1 VAVKGR
7 QGSIGH
13 HDAVSQDLVDQLA
26 AARSSR
32 DAHLLIDLGC
42 ALAEADQQSDAE
54 WCFRRAVE
62 LGETWASYN
71 LGIALSAQERW
82 QEAIA
87 AYEAA
92 LQVGETDAWLALGY
106 ALSQMG
112 DLAGSMRALREGIDT
127 GDSDAALELA
137 FMLRE
142 QGERDQA
149 DVLARS
155 AAEMGNQ
162 AAKGAIACWAWDR
175 TLDPSLE
182 QDLREGADHYPSARA
197 DLADLLTT
205 TGRAEEA
212 RSVLEQGTKLGEVVC
227 WLPLGN
233 LCWDEFNDEV
243 AAEFAFR
250 EGIAAGD
257 AYGHLNLGRLLASH
271 GDVEGAE
278 EQYRLGAAAG
288 DSLAADALRD
298 LHEE

>member
-1 VAVKGR
+1 M
-7 QGSIGH
+7 
-13 HDAVSQDLVDQLA
+13 SQDLADRFA

-32 DAHLLIDLGC
+32 DTQVLIDVGC
-42 ALAEADQQSDAE
+42 ALADADRQTDAE

-71 LGIALSAQERW
+71 LGIALAAQERW
-82 QEAIA
+82 QEAVA

-92 LQVGETDAWLALGY
+92 LQVGETDAWLALGC
-106 ALSQMG
+106 ALSQLG
-112 DLAGSMRALREGIDT
+112 DLAGSIRALREGIVA
-127 GDSDAALELA
+127 GDSEAALELA

-149 DVLARS
+149 DVLARR

-162 AAKGAIACWAWDR
+162 TAKGVIACWAWDR
-175 TLDPSLE
+175 TLDPRLE
-182 QDLREGADHYPSARA
+182 TALREGADHYPSARA

-212 RSVLEQGTKLGEVVC
+212 RSVLELGTKLGEVVC

-233 LCWDEFNDEV
+233 LCLDEFNDEV
-243 AAEFAFR
+243 AAESAYR
-250 EGIAAGD
+250 QGIAAGD
-257 AYGHLNLGRLLASH
+257 AYGHLNLGRLLESQ

-288 DSLAADALRD
+288 DALAADALRD
-298 LHEE
+298 LREE